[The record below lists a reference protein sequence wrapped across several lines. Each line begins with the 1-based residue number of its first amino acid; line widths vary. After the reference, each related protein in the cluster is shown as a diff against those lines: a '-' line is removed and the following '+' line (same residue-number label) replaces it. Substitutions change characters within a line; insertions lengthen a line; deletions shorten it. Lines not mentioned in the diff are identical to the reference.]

1 MLTRKH
7 FEAIAKIVSANRDFA
22 RWQTKVNP
30 DLAPEDAV
38 NHTLDCIVNEL
49 GAIFKQENPNFK
61 VEKFKD
67 ACK

>member
-7 FEAIAKIVSANRDFA
+7 FEAIAKIISANRDFA
-22 RWQTKVNP
+22 RWQDRVNP
-30 DLAPEDAV
+30 QSSQDAV

-49 GAIFKQENPNFK
+49 GGVFKQENPSFK
-61 VEKFKD
+61 AEKFKD